1 MKCLQYLLV
10 LLTLAVAMAACSND
24 SFKIDGNLTNL
35 DGVSVKV
42 IFMGDSGVVDQWF
55 DVDKKGKFIIEGHA
69 AEPVLVNLM
78 DRMGKPLAML
88 VAANGDH
95 LKVNGDAK
103 AMNIKVKGNRLNEDW
118 QLFRDEHKA
127 FYNDPNPSRLDAAI
141 EKYVREHPAEMLSTV
156 LLVADYSNYSDRDKV
171 NALLNGIDAE
181 ARPKSLALALETGNR
196 EKSLKGHLPRL
207 MSIKLMKHGGD
218 FEEIKLTNQTS
229 LIHLWANPQDN
240 RQAVIG
246 KLQGLGEGV
255 RVIDVIAESDTMRWH
270 EAIAGDPAAWKHY
283 WAPGGPLE
291 QDIQLLG
298 FTSVPWFAVT
308 DSTGL
313 VTYSGSNVDAAVKA
327 ATSLAAH

>member
-1 MKCLQYLLV
+1 MNKIHLFLLLLV
-10 LLTLAVAMAACSND
+10 IALVSCSSD
-24 SFKIDGNLTNL
+24 SFKIDGDITNL
-35 DGVSVKV
+35 NGNTVKV
-42 IFMGDSGVVDQWF
+42 VFRGDSGVVEAPVE
-55 DVDKKGKFIIEGHA
+55 VDKKGHFTFKGA
-69 AEPVLVNLM
+69 SAEPVIVSLLNY
-78 DRMGKPLAML
+78 RNEPLAMV
-88 VAANGDH
+88 VASNGDH
-95 LKVNGDAK
+95 LKVKGDAGK
-103 AMNIKVKGNRLNEDW
+103 AMAVKVKGNSLNEDW

-246 KLQGLGEGV
+246 KLQGVGEGV

-327 ATSLAAH
+327 ATALTAR